1 MCDDDIYQVVQSVT
15 TSTEQLSSDPLNLHQ
30 HHHLHHHQLSSLH
43 SPPVLQLS
51 SPPQPDPSLLT
62 AGPSSLEIVTAITFS
77 VGLIQALIGLLRVG
91 SLTLVIND
99 VIISSFTTGASL
111 HVATSQVRHVLGL
124 GKLSGVSGPGR
135 LVQTYLSL
143 GNHFS
148 HLSTS

>member
-1 MCDDDIYQVVQSVT
+1 MTTLVQVVVRV
-15 TSTEQLSSDPLNLHQ
+15 SSEGAPQHQ
-30 HHHLHHHQLSSLH
+30 HSHLAPHLA
-43 SPPVLQLS
+43 SPLVS
-51 SPPQPDPSLLT
+51 PSLST
-62 AGPSSLEIVTAITFS
+62 APLLDLQPAPSSLEIVTAVTFS

-135 LVQTYLSL
+135 LVQTYLTL